1 MNKDKHAL
9 TPPLTP
15 PPIPAHTPPLD
26 PNAGM
31 SPADA
36 GAPLVE
42 RNPAAEAATDDQM
55 ADYTLTVPEDLADI
69 GIQPDMDH
77 PLYKSAAA
85 WARERQLS
93 QHDFDE
99 LAAGFYRSLAE
110 DAQRDQEAEQAER
123 KSFIDAFAPVAMQ
136 GRDDDAA
143 LEAARRNARPVV
155 DWAAGLLA
163 PAIRQ
168 NPDLGQ
174 MLEEVFSFADG
185 VALMRAVKSAI
196 GEKTPGPQPTP
207 SGMPAPRSAEEV
219 LYGATTPAR
228 GL

>member
-1 MNKDKHAL
+1 MNKDKQR
-9 TPPLTP
+9 P
-15 PPIPAHTPPLD
+15 TPPLD

-31 SPADA
+31 SLAEP
-36 GAPLVE
+36 GVPLVA
-42 RNPAAEAATDDQM
+42 RNPDAAAGPDASGGPD
-55 ADYTLTVPEDLADI
+55 APGYTLTVPEDLARF
-69 GIQPDMDH
+69 GIEPDMEH

-85 WARERQLS
+85 WARDRQLP
-93 QHDFDE
+93 QHDFDA
-99 LAAGFYRSLAE
+99 LAAGFYRSLAA
-110 DAQRDQEAEQAER
+110 DAEKEQNGAQEAEQAER
-123 KSFIDAFAPVAMQ
+123 KSFIDAFAPVSMQ
-136 GRDDDAA
+136 GRDDEEA

-185 VALMRAVKSAI
+185 IALMRAIKSAI
-196 GEKTPGPQPTP
+196 GERTPGPQPTP
-207 SGMPAPRSAEEV
+207 SGMPARRPAEEV

>member
-15 PPIPAHTPPLD
+15 PPAPALD

-31 SPADA
+31 SPAEP
-36 GAPLVE
+36 GVPLVE
-42 RNPAAEAATDDQM
+42 RNPESEPPAEGQV
-55 ADYTLTVPEDLADI
+55 ADYALTVPEDLAEI
-69 GIQPDMDH
+69 GIQPDTEH

-110 DAQRDQEAEQAER
+110 DAQRDQESEQAER

-185 VALMRAVKSAI
+185 IALMRAVKSAI
-196 GEKTPGPQPTP
+196 GEKTPGPQPAP
-207 SGMPAPRSAEEV
+207 SGTSKPRSAEEV